1 MVIIQVNAFFRWK
14 NGKDL
19 QNSFTM
25 NLYIISPE
33 KLQTF
38 FPIPEKATV
47 NVSFRRLQQ
56 FKIAPHE
63 KIAYS
68 FGDKTGMVEADD
80 KGLLTLEQ
88 LELTQTPQTIF
99 LKRTVQA

>member
-1 MVIIQVNAFFRWK
+1 MFHHGSVEEWGAKQPQTDSFAIIHPK
-14 NGKDL
+14 NKKRKHG
-19 QNSFTM
+19 
-25 NLYIISPE
+25 LY
-33 KLQTF
+33 
-38 FPIPEKATV
+38 

-68 FGDKTGMVEADD
+68 FGDKTGIVEADEN
-80 KGLLTLEQ
+80 GLLTLEQ